1 MKIVDGMILSQM
13 GEDWVAVPTGDAS
26 EKLHGI
32 VRINET
38 GKVVWEGLS
47 EGLAEEEIVSRL
59 TERYDVDDAT
69 ALASVQSVVATLSD
83 AGLLV

>member
-1 MKIVDGMILSQM
+1 MKIIDGMILSQI
-13 GEDWVAVPTGDAS
+13 GENWVAVPTGEAS

-47 EGLAEEEIVSRL
+47 EGLTEDEIAARL

-69 ALASVQSVVATLSD
+69 ALSSVRNVVVTLTE